1 VAKVVQSQVGVGGPT
16 RKDLG
21 FYELQDLMGLEEG
34 IDATTHAR
42 ELCRPKRVTVLGK
55 KVCRSWQ
62 ALLLVALL

>member
-1 VAKVVQSQVGVGGPT
+1 
-16 RKDLG
+16 
-21 FYELQDLMGLEEG
+21 MGLEEG